1 MESKAL
7 PKRTAARLQNYDYS
21 QSGCYFVTVCVKDRK
36 PILCKILPNPRV
48 GTEALSRVGTDV
60 PVRPPYKIKLTQ
72 IGFLVQ
78 DTIEYIDKNY
88 ENVNVDK
95 YCIMPDH
102 VHFLLTIQASD
113 GRGRPSLREDS
124 SETDRAQMTL
134 SRTIRQFKTFT
145 TKQARQIVGNQE
157 LLLWQ
162 SRFYDHIIR
171 NDEDYAEKWQYI
183 DENPLKY
190 IYLK

>member
-7 PKRTAARLQNYDYS
+7 AKRTPLRLQHFDYS
-21 QSGCYFVTVCVKDRK
+21 QSGCYFVTVCIKDRK

-48 GTEALSRVGTDV
+48 GTD
-60 PVRPPYKIKLTQ
+60 
-72 IGFLVQ
+72 
-78 DTIEYIDKNY
+78 
-88 ENVNVDK
+88 
-95 YCIMPDH
+95 
-102 VHFLLTIQASD
+102 
-113 GRGRPSLREDS
+113 EDS

-190 IYLK
+190 IYFK

>member
-48 GTEALSRVGTDV
+48 GTDV
-60 PVRPPYKIKLTQ
+60 LVRPTYKIRLTR
-72 IGFLVQ
+72 IGAAVQ
-78 DTIEYIDKNY
+78 NTIAYIDENY
-88 ENVNVDK
+88 ADIKIDK

-190 IYLK
+190 IYFK